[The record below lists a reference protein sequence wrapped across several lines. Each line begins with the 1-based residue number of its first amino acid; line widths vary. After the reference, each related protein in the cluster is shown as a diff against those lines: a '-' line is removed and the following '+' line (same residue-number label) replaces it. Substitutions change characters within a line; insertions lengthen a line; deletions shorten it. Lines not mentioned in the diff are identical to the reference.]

1 MPTLEKMGSGSLIV
15 MDCFRLARYTGVTG
29 NLSLFEYQDALR
41 QRRMMWKPQLTSV
54 GNISVT
60 VVSSFVSSFGSSV
73 TILLLTI
80 VVISF
85 FLLIVFST

>member
-1 MPTLEKMGSGSLIV
+1 
-15 MDCFRLARYTGVTG
+15 
-29 NLSLFEYQDALR
+29 
-41 QRRMMWKPQLTSV
+41 MMWKPQLTSV